1 MENIAEVMKLIEAG
15 LQADS
20 TKVFNY
26 SQLLIDKLEASGE
39 TKVAERIKRVMKNTK
54 NLSLKSKGY
63 DQILKSPVDTES
75 RLPLAEIKNF
85 TKDSVFLT
93 LDKHV
98 IEHVNEYIE
107 LLNNADEFIDKGIK
121 INRSLLLFGPPGTG
135 KTQAAKYVAAQTGL
149 PLVTIRIDGL
159 VSSYLGSTSKNI
171 RALFDFVEKTPCIL
185 FLDEFDAIAK
195 MRDDS
200 NELGEL
206 KRVVNTLLQNIDSIE
221 SQVPVIAATNHEHL
235 LDSAVWRRFDYKLK
249 IDLPN
254 KSQRESL
261 IKGYLDE
268 SLIGETNRKILTAMT
283 EGFSGAEIEIFSNL
297 IKTNSLLEKK
307 EEIKEKDLMNYFVKY
322 KSRSSKG
329 KDDSF
334 TDTEESKIIL
344 AKSFRTIDEK
354 AFSYR
359 TLSKML
365 DISTGKLSNILRDR
379 GGADVQQ

>member
-1 MENIAEVMKLIEAG
+1 MKNIAEVMKLIEAG

-26 SQLLIDKLEASGE
+26 SQLLIDKLEASE
-39 TKVAERIKRVMKNTK
+39 DTKSAEKIRKILRNTK
-54 NLSLKSKGY
+54 NLTLKSKGY
-63 DQILKSPVDTES
+63 EQILKSPVDTES

-85 TKDSVFLT
+85 QKNSILLT
-93 LDKHV
+93 LDEYV

-107 LLNNADEFIDKGIK
+107 LLNNADDFIDKGIK

-135 KTQAAKYVAAQTGL
+135 KTQAAKYVSAQTGL
-149 PLVTIRIDGL
+149 PLVTVRIDGL
-159 VSSYLGSTSKNI
+159 VSSYLGNTSKNI

-249 IDLPN
+249 IGLPN
-254 KSQRESL
+254 KSQREAL

-268 SLIGETNRKILTAMT
+268 SSISESNKKILTAMT

-297 IKTNSLLEKK
+297 IKTNLLLEKK
-307 EEIKEKDLMNYFVKY
+307 NEINEKDLMNYFVKY

-329 KDDSF
+329 KDVQFNDS
-334 TDTEESKIIL
+334 EESKIIL
-344 AKSFRTIDEK
+344 AKNFRAIDEK
-354 AFSYR
+354 AFNYR

-365 DISTGKLSNILRDR
+365 DMSTGKLSNILRER